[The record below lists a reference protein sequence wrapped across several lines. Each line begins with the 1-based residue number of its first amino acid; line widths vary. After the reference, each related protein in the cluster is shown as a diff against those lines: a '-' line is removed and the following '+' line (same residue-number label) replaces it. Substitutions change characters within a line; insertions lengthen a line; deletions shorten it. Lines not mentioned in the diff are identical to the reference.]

1 MSDIKDYS
9 TVTPLTVNLR
19 RVANRAKPFSSNFK
33 KQEKAITEIKGK
45 LLINSLI
52 NINLNIDDLYEY
64 YFDKYIDRVKRILK
78 ERFPNITF

>member
-1 MSDIKDYS
+1 MFDIKDYP

-19 RVANRAKPFSSNFK
+19 RVANRARPFSSNFK